1 MKVYVITKGSYS
13 DYSIYGVALD
23 KKHAEALRKYISN
36 DYEEAEIGEY
46 DTDTFEPLNVGKKP
60 YSIYYRKDGSRYLK
74 LMTYD
79 LYAFNPK
86 VRKDRGGGY
95 SMCVWAID
103 EDHALKIAD
112 DKLAEYKYKK
122 MVEEC

>member
-1 MKVYVITKGSYS
+1 MKIYVITKGCYS
-13 DYSIYGVALD
+13 DYSIYGVAID
-23 KKHAEALRKYISN
+23 KEKAERMKKYFS
-36 DYEEAEIGEY
+36 DDEEAEIEEY

-60 YSIYYRKDGSRYLK
+60 YSVYYRKDGLRYLK

-112 DKLAEYKYKK
+112 DKLAEYKYRKAMK
-122 MVEEC
+122 E